1 MRNRLFP
8 IIIGLCFVF
17 LVGLAFLRAPRPQ
30 TEAPIKTESVQESV
44 TSSKVSQTE
53 NVTRS
58 QGTDATAQASLPSID
73 DIDMD
78 EYKAALRSK
87 DIERMKK
94 ALGPEWSAR
103 LDAGM
108 KFMKEKVE
116 GVEEG
121 EFPDFNLQEFLN
133 VIIGV
138 DEDGPKFDLAEISQ
152 KAFREHFPEGEPAD
166 YEAEMA
172 ERIHEIVADTPGDFQ
187 KVMASIKM
195 RLRKEQDFQF
205 WALANFKGEL
215 GQQMK
220 WMTEQILVGGELE
233 NIQYTVP
240 EDMSTLLPT
249 LTEVDPQALGMPT
262 SKPQATTSATA
273 STASPAAHPN
283 ENSVVATEN
292 SQTKLPP
299 SMSVKRINAIR
310 ELLSQDGTDAGLLKL
325 LETDKEAANYLLE
338 RFSSPTEIEEW
349 LSKQATEVPRS
360 RSNPRETRPQPLPP
374 EVQP

>member
-8 IIIGLCFVF
+8 IIIGLCFISLIGV
-17 LVGLAFLRAPRPQ
+17 AFLRTPNPQ
-30 TEAPIKTESVQESV
+30 TEVPIETESVQESV
-44 TSSKVSQTE
+44 TPSKVSQTE
-53 NVTRS
+53 NATPS
-58 QGTDATAQASLPSID
+58 QGTDATPQASLPSID

-78 EYKAALRSK
+78 EYKAAVRSK

-94 ALGPEWSAR
+94 ALGPELSAR

-108 KFMKEKVE
+108 KFMEERME

-172 ERIHEIVADTPGDFQ
+172 ERIHKIVADTPGDFQ
-187 KVMASIKM
+187 KVMAAVTM
-195 RLRKEQDFQF
+195 GLRKEQDFQF
-205 WALANFKGEL
+205 WALANFKGEF

-273 STASPAAHPN
+273 SIESPPTRSN
-283 ENSVVATEN
+283 ENDGVATEN
-292 SQTKLPP
+292 SQTELPS
-299 SMSVKRINAIR
+299 SMSVKRINSIR
-310 ELLSQDGTDAGLLKL
+310 ELLSQDGTDAGLSKL
-325 LETDKEAANYLLE
+325 LETDKEAATYLLE
-338 RFSSPTEIEEW
+338 RFNSPTEIEAW

-360 RSNPRETRPQPLPP
+360 KSNPRETRPQPLPEEKP
-374 EVQP
+374 